1 MSIKVFVDH
10 GFPPGKEF
18 CVQFL
23 SSNEF
28 TVETL
33 RLILSG
39 TGKLK
44 KAELAVHIANALE
57 KGKLTSDEILLAY
70 VKQAR
75 TWLSLKIGMCDRT
88 LNLNSSA
95 SLLQEFGQDG
105 WYGPIQEPNQPKK
118 KWYIRTYRIVD
129 YVRRGSGTASQLD
142 ERYIRWSVIAE
153 VDEDYLALSWD
164 GFTYSSTV
172 DEHIEQRTQFPFW
185 NHIPG
190 FFDELANHC
199 QAQWTH
205 PNLHQLVLHDM
216 WDKYLNKSI
225 NGVRY
230 KWKHLRI
237 RAEASGLFINAHS
250 SGIQEIDVRGLQAL
264 SQKLAHSVLSILGL
278 SGDPEKISNV
288 EDAILFTLI
297 KDWGTKSYEFEL
309 DRELIAN
316 EIETFELDRELMPN
330 EIETEILKEVKL
342 KPIIKAHCYFGLK
355 PNSKT
360 QDSLQHSKCHSG
372 YYGGSTRVLE
382 FLLRELGL

>member
-1 MSIKVFVDH
+1 M
-10 GFPPGKEF
+10 
-18 CVQFL
+18 QFL

-28 TVETL
+28 TLETL
-33 RLILSG
+33 RLISSG
-39 TGKLK
+39 TGRFK

-70 VKQAR
+70 VKQPR
-75 TWLSLKIGMCDRT
+75 TWLSLKLGTCACT
-88 LNLNSSA
+88 SNLNYSA

-105 WYGPIQEPNQPKK
+105 WYGPIHEPNQPKK

-153 VDEDYLALSWD
+153 VDKDYLALSWD
-164 GFTYSSTV
+164 GFTYSSTA

-190 FFDELANHC
+190 FFNELANHC

-225 NGVRY
+225 NDVRY

-264 SQKLAHSVLSILGL
+264 SQKLAHSVLNILGL
-278 SGDPEKISNV
+278 SGEPEKISNA

-316 EIETFELDRELMPN
+316 EIET
-330 EIETEILKEVKL
+330 EILKEVKL
-342 KPIIKAHCYFGLK
+342 KRLIKIHCYFGLK

-360 QDSLQHSKCHSG
+360 QDSLQHLKCYSG

-382 FLLRELGL
+382 FLLKELGF

>member
-1 MSIKVFVDH
+1 MSVNAFVDH
-10 GFPPGKEF
+10 GFPPGQEF
-18 CVQFL
+18 CVKVL
-23 SSNEF
+23 SSPEF

-33 RLILSG
+33 GIISSQTSR
-39 TGKLK
+39 LK
-44 KAELAVHIANALE
+44 KAELAVDIANGLE

-70 VKQAR
+70 VKQSR
-75 TWLSLKIGMCDRT
+75 RWLSLKLGTCVRT
-88 LNLNSSA
+88 PNLNSSA

-105 WYGPIQEPNQPKK
+105 WYGPIYEPNQPKK

-153 VDEDYLALSWD
+153 VDKDYLALSWD
-164 GFTYSSTV
+164 GFTYSSTA

-225 NGVRY
+225 NGVCY

-264 SQKLAHSVLSILGL
+264 SQKLAHSVLNILGL
-278 SGDPEKISNV
+278 SGEQEKISNA

-309 DRELIAN
+309 DRELIPN
-316 EIETFELDRELMPN
+316 EIKTGILIAN
-330 EIETEILKEVKL
+330 EIETEILTEVKL
-342 KPIIKAHCYFGLK
+342 KQIIKAHCYFGLK

-360 QDSLQHSKCHSG
+360 QDSLQHLKCYSG

-382 FLLRELGL
+382 FLLKELGF